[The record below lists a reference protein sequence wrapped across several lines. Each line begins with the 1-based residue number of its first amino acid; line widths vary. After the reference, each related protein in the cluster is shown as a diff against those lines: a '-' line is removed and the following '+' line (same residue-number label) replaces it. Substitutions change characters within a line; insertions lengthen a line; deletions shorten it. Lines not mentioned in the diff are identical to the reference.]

1 VTDERAAGDELGPR
15 GRMTDGGIVVYDC
28 VVCEAE
34 TVFNGMCLD
43 CQVDAGRPLKD
54 IATDWDNHIARIA
67 GKEGQ

>member
-1 VTDERAAGDELGPR
+1 
-15 GRMTDGGIVVYDC
+15 MTDGGIVVYDC